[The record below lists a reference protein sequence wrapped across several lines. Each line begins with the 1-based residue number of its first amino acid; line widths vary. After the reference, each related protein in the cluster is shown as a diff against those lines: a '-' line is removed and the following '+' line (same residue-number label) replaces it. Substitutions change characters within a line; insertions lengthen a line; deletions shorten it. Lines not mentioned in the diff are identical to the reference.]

1 MADDDETFEIPPRRT
16 PGPPPFSSPHTV
28 ANEEGGIDI
37 PPLRETAE
45 EDENRRAHSRSR
57 YSSFFAAA
65 AMAAL
70 LMGGAFWW
78 GFEVGRQNALEEEPP
93 VERADLSPIK
103 EAPIEPSGLQVPHQE
118 VLVLRNIEDDD
129 SVNARVTLAPE
140 PEQPG
145 APAPRLVETD
155 APAARTVQTTQL
167 PPPPV
172 IRDTGTVAS
181 VRAPPQAV
189 APVSAAAPPPPLI
202 SATSSETPAASVATS
217 LPTAPTASQRAA
229 IQPAPAVA
237 QVAATPANVG
247 TFRVQLAAYRSPS
260 AAATGWQTLQ
270 TRYDDLLGALESTV
284 VQVNLGERGVF
295 HRLQAGP
302 YTSRATAENA
312 CTALRARNQACL
324 VVRP

>member
-1 MADDDETFEIPPRRT
+1 MANDDETFEIPPRRT

-65 AMAAL
+65 AMAAV

-103 EAPIEPSGLQVPHQE
+103 EAPIEPSGLQVPHQD

-129 SVNARVTLAPE
+129 GVDAPVTLASA

-145 APAPRLVETD
+145 APAPRLVEPD
-155 APAARTVQTTQL
+155 VPSARAVETTQL
-167 PPPPV
+167 PPPPL
-172 IRDTGTVAS
+172 IRETGTLAT
-181 VRAPPQAV
+181 VRPPPQTI
-189 APVSAAAPPPPLI
+189 APVPAAAPPPLI
-202 SATSSETPAASVATS
+202 PATSSETPAAPEAMS
-217 LPTAPTASQRAA
+217 LPTASTLPQRAA
-229 IQPAPAVA
+229 VQPTPAVA
-237 QVAATPANVG
+237 QVATSPANVG
-247 TFRVQLAAYRSPS
+247 VFRVQLAAYRSPN

-270 TRYDDLLGALESTV
+270 TRYEDLLGTLESTV

-302 YTSRATAENA
+302 YTSRATADNA

-324 VVRP
+324 VVSP

>member
-1 MADDDETFEIPPRRT
+1 MADDDDTFEIPPRRT

-65 AMAAL
+65 AMAAV

-78 GFEVGRQNALEEEPP
+78 GFEVGRQNALEVLLP
-93 VERADLSPIK
+93 VERADPSPIK
-103 EAPIEPSGLQVPHQE
+103 EAPIEPSGLQVPHRDI
-118 VLVLRNIEDDD
+118 LVLRNVEDDD
-129 SVNARVTLAPE
+129 GLDAPVTLAPA

-145 APAPRLVETD
+145 VPAPRLVETD
-155 APAARTVQTTQL
+155 APAARAVETTQL

-172 IRDTGTVAS
+172 IRDTGTVAA
-181 VRAPPQAV
+181 VRPPPQAI
-189 APVSAAAPPPPLI
+189 APVPVAAPPPTLI
-202 SATSSETPAASVATS
+202 PATSSETPAA
-217 LPTAPTASQRAA
+217 
-229 IQPAPAVA
+229 
-237 QVAATPANVG
+237 PANVG
-247 TFRVQLAAYRSPS
+247 AFRVQLASYRSPN
-260 AAATGWQTLQ
+260 AAATGWRTLQ
-270 TRYDDLLGALESTV
+270 TRYEDLLGALESTV

-302 YTSRATAENA
+302 YTSRATADNA
-312 CTALRARNQACL
+312 CTTLRARNQACL
-324 VVRP
+324 VVSP

>member
-1 MADDDETFEIPPRRT
+1 MADDDDTFEIPPRRT
-16 PGPPPFSSPHTV
+16 PGPPPFSSPHAV

-57 YSSFFAAA
+57 YTSFFAAA
-65 AMAAL
+65 AMAAV

-78 GFEVGRQNALEEEPP
+78 GFEVGRQNGLEVVLP
-93 VERADLSPIK
+93 VERADPSPIK
-103 EAPIEPSGLQVPHQE
+103 EAPVEPSGLQVPHRE
-118 VLVLRNIEDDD
+118 ILVLRNIEDDD
-129 SVNARVTLAPE
+129 GLDAPVTLAPI

-155 APAARTVQTTQL
+155 APAARAVETTQL

-172 IRDTGTVAS
+172 IRDTSTVAA
-181 VRAPPQAV
+181 VRSPPQAI
-189 APVSAAAPPPPLI
+189 APVPARASPPPLI
-202 SATSSETPAASVATS
+202 PTTSSKNPAAPVAKS
-217 LPTAPTASQRAA
+217 LSKAPTAPQTAAA
-229 IQPAPAVA
+229 QPAPAVA
-237 QVAATPANVG
+237 QVATAPANAG
-247 TFRVQLAAYRSPS
+247 AFRVQLAAYRSPN

-270 TRYDDLLGALESTV
+270 TRYEDLLGALESTV

-302 YTSRATAENA
+302 YTSRATADNA
-312 CTALRARNQACL
+312 CTTLRARNQACL
-324 VVRP
+324 VVSP

>member
-1 MADDDETFEIPPRRT
+1 MANDDETFEIPPRRT

-28 ANEEGGIDI
+28 SNEEGGIDI

-45 EDENRRAHSRSR
+45 EDEKRRAHSRSR

-65 AMAAL
+65 AMAAV

-78 GFEVGRQNALEEEPP
+78 GFEVGRQNALELVPP
-93 VERADLSPIK
+93 VERADPSPIK
-103 EAPIEPSGLQVPHQE
+103 AAPIEPSGLQVPHKDI
-118 VLVLRNIEDDD
+118 LVLRNVEDDD
-129 SVNARVTLAPE
+129 GLAAPVTLAPA
-140 PEQPG
+140 PEQPV

-155 APAARTVQTTQL
+155 GPAARAVETTQL

-172 IRDTGTVAS
+172 ITDTGTVAA
-181 VRAPPQAV
+181 VRPPPQVIALV
-189 APVSAAAPPPPLI
+189 PAAAPPPLI
-202 SATSSETPAASVATS
+202 PATSSETSAAPVATS
-217 LPTAPTASQRAA
+217 LPTAPTPPQTAA
-229 IQPAPAVA
+229 VQPAPVVA
-237 QVAATPANVG
+237 QIATAPSNVG
-247 TFRVQLAAYRSPS
+247 AFRVQLAAYRSPN

-270 TRYDDLLGALESTV
+270 TRYEDLLGALESTV

-302 YTSRATAENA
+302 YTSRATADNA

-324 VVRP
+324 VVSP